1 MAKHTQRVQEKSTQ
15 DLLREYIHKYAYI
28 ETLILVTLYVA
39 IGYLINSGDPCLL
52 SYKVPYLVILLAII
66 TLFHGFENGVFAV
79 SIISLAIWVFY
90 PSFQYVDFL
99 IALLMTLIFSQF
111 HYFWN
116 SRIKEAEVESSYKSD
131 KLSELS
137 RAFYTLKISHDQ
149 LEKNYVIKPMS
160 IRNSINHIVHTN
172 EMILLD
178 DTIENKAYEYNNN
191 FLKLIEKSF
200 SMQSGLI
207 LYLKNNAT
215 DMSFNKD
222 TVELITINI
231 KETLEVEK
239 LLQNYLVDKAI
250 ARKSP
255 VYVSDESGEP
265 SIFNEELENKYIG
278 AIPAVINGKVVSVLV
293 IEKMP
298 FMFFNRENLTSIT
311 ILHEYFSIENRKAAL
326 SKSLEGFELLE
337 DKDFKFEI
345 ARLKD
350 LNNNFKVNSVIL
362 VLRIDNELQT
372 ARVYQKVERMLRA
385 LDMIT
390 LVHNEDY
397 YYITLL
403 LPLHDKAAAQGLLK
417 RLQST
422 LEDEKDKDFEYMSF
436 DMTQLPLLSK
446 YYREDYGK

>member
-1 MAKHTQRVQEKSTQ
+1 MAKHTQRVQEKSTK
-15 DLLREYIHKYAYI
+15 DLVREYIHKYAYI

-39 IGYLINSGDPCLL
+39 IGYLINSEDPCLL
-52 SYKVPYLVILLAII
+52 SYKVPYLVILLAVI

-79 SIISLAIWVFY
+79 SIISLTIWIFY

-111 HYFWN
+111 HYYWT
-116 SRIKEAEVESSYKSD
+116 SRIKEAEVDSSYKSE

-160 IRNSINHIVHTN
+160 IRNSINHIVNTN

-178 DTIENKAYEYNNN
+178 ETVENKAYEYNNN

-207 LYLKNNAT
+207 LYLKDNAI
-215 DMSFNKD
+215 DKKFNKD

-231 KETLEVEK
+231 EEHLEVDK
-239 LLQNYLVDKAI
+239 LLKNYLVDKAI

-255 VYVSDESGEP
+255 VYVSDETGEP
-265 SIFNEELENKYIG
+265 TIFSEEIENKYIG

-311 ILHEYFSIENRKAAL
+311 ILHEYFSIENRKASL
-326 SKSLEGFELLE
+326 SKSLDGFELLE
-337 DKDFKFEI
+337 DKDFKFEM
-345 ARLKD
+345 ARLRD
-350 LNNNFKVNSVIL
+350 LNNNFKVNSVVL

-372 ARVYQKVERMLRA
+372 ARVYQKVERMLRS

-390 LVHNEDY
+390 LVQNEGY

-403 LPLHDKAAAQGLLK
+403 LPLHDKAAAQGFLK
-417 RLQST
+417 RLQFM
-422 LEDEKDKDFEYMSF
+422 LEDERDKKFEYMSF
-436 DMTQLPLLSK
+436 DMSKLSLLSK